1 MGLDQVKGAWVEVLR
16 GLSISHWMVR
26 TAGVA
31 LMDMVAL
38 DSSRHCLMPHVKP
51 KPPSTIC
58 QEYCSLTV
66 QLNLPPETAFYVSF
80 LGGVKG
86 GLYPI
91 TSEVTSPAPRLN

>member
-1 MGLDQVKGAWVEVLR
+1 
-16 GLSISHWMVR
+16 
-26 TAGVA
+26 
-31 LMDMVAL
+31 MDMVAS
-38 DSSRHCLMPHVKP
+38 DSSRRCLMPHVKP

-58 QEYCSLTV
+58 QEHCSLTV

-91 TSEVTSPAPRLN
+91 AVSNSSEVTSPAPHLN